1 MTGTGTHR
9 RMTDSPVPVSV
20 ITAKEIGSA
29 NVSTLEEAL
38 VKLTPNISS
47 YTNGMGTTMSL
58 NGINEDYILIL
69 ETADVWL
76 VKTATRAS
84 MWPTSSASRY

>member
-76 VKTATRAS
+76 VKTATHAS
-84 MWPTSSASRY
+84 TWPISSASRY